1 MEKKLEKE
9 KFVNNKQAADDRIA
23 IIVISSIS
31 ANLFKRNIMLGV
43 QKREFYREIFP
54 FSTVAGLE
62 NEGRL
67 FY

>member
-43 QKREFYREIFP
+43 QKSEFYREIFP
-54 FSTVAGLE
+54 SSTVAGLE